1 MLKSVVEMEK
11 MYDFSHSVGHFD
23 NNVRIPIQTFV
34 NKKGNIQDHRPLSNC
49 NPYKYINYLFDILNI
64 KRKEFFSYENVVNE
78 MSKESENDSE
88 IKEFFK
94 TQMDNYKNEIK
105 LTLQN
110 LYSKVSPNE
119 RDLVMKNVQKI
130 QSKFSSQINEC
141 LIERKLDEARNLM
154 NQLVEEIKNCEP
166 TGEINLDDELE
177 IEVI

>member
-1 MLKSVVEMEK
+1 
-11 MYDFSHSVGHFD
+11 
-23 NNVRIPIQTFV
+23 
-34 NKKGNIQDHRPLSNC
+34 
-49 NPYKYINYLFDILNI
+49 
-64 KRKEFFSYENVVNE
+64 

-177 IEVI
+177 NEVI